1 MQATIMATLSS
12 MMLKWGEHVFMGRIL
27 GEKGAYLRM

>member
-12 MMLKWGEHVFMGRIL
+12 MMLGWDKHVFLERMV
-27 GEKGAYLRM
+27 GEGLT

>member
-12 MMLKWGEHVFMGRIL
+12 MMLGWGEHVFVGRMW
-27 GEKGAYLRM
+27 GKGLT